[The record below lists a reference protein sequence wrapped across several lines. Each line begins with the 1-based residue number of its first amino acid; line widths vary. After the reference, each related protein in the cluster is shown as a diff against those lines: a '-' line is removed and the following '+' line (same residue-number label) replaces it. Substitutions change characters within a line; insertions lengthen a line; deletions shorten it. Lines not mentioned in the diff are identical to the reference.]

1 MRPGP
6 MQGNFP
12 ENDQG
17 PDEKTQGGLSMTA
30 KVRVEDLAAELGLSN
45 KEIIQ
50 QLREIGVQAKSQK
63 TMVEDEDVDRLKAE
77 MKSGSGGKE
86 VRRVTDSG
94 VIVRRRRK
102 KSKDAVVEEET
113 MVQEEI
119 AETPSEAETA
129 QDISSETPKD
139 EAPAPAEEVTAEAEA
154 PEKAAE
160 VQTKKPAVKKPAKQS
175 APQVKIIKP
184 AVDPTPEVIEPEV
197 PEAKAEAA
205 ETPVAETVAEEAA
218 PEPAPEKAEAK
229 PVVVDTP
236 EVKSAPKVEETPA
249 AEEKPAAKSKAP
261 HVEEKT
267 AKDDKKKKKKKRKE
281 PEAPKVKI
289 ISMPDPNEVKA
300 REAAKAMS
308 QPARR
313 SGPGR
318 PGGGRP
324 NDGRPGAGRPGAG
337 RPGGGRP
344 GGPRPG
350 AGRPTGGAPD
360 PQPPMPDG
368 RSKKKKGKK
377 DRRVVEFA
385 TGGRDKGGRFD
396 DDFQGRK
403 GRKKKGGR
411 RQQQV
416 EQPQVTPMKA
426 AKRKIKFDEAI
437 RLSDMAHQMGTKAQ
451 DLIKALFGMGVM
463 ATINQ
468 SLDID
473 TASLLASEF
482 GYEVENVSFD
492 ELEFLAP
499 SEVDKEEDLK
509 SRPPVVTI
517 MGHVDHGKTS
527 LLDAIRLSN
536 VTDGE
541 AGGITQHIG
550 AYHVQ
555 TARGEIVFLDTPG
568 HEAFT
573 TMRMRGAQVT
583 DIVILVVAADDG
595 VMEQTREAIS
605 HSKAAGVPIVVAV
618 NKIDKEGANPDN
630 VKRELAEQ
638 GLVPEDWGGDTIFA
652 HVSAKQKTGLDE
664 LLEMVLLQA
673 EVLELKANP
682 DKPGR
687 GHIVEA
693 RLDKG
698 RGPVGTMLITEGTIN
713 QGDSFVSGVHFG
725 KVRAMFD
732 DQGKKLKSAGPAMP
746 VEIQGFDGLPE
757 AGDELFVVEEEKVAR
772 RIAQSRAMK
781 QREKILSSK
790 SKVTLE
796 SFLASKPDDKA
807 QDLNLVLKADVQGSL
822 EAVTEAL
829 NKLSTSEIKINVVHG
844 GAGAITE
851 SDILLAGASEA
862 IIIGF
867 NVRPNLKVK
876 EIAEHEGVEVRFYD
890 IIYKLVQEV
899 KDAMSGMLTP
909 DIEEVYLGQAEVRE
923 TFSVPKVGIIAGCF
937 VPDGKI
943 VRNCKVRLLRD
954 GVVIYTGAVS
964 SLRRMKDDVKEVTK
978 GFECGIGLEKF
989 NDIKVGDAIEAFET
1003 KEVARTID

>member
-1 MRPGP
+1 
-6 MQGNFP
+6 
-12 ENDQG
+12 
-17 PDEKTQGGLSMTA
+17 MTA
-30 KVRVEDLAAELGLSN
+30 KVRVEDLATELGLSN
-45 KEIIQ
+45 KEIIK
-50 QLREIGVQAKSQK
+50 QLRELGIQAKSQK
-63 TMVEDEDVDRLKAE
+63 AVLDDEDVDRLKAE
-77 MKSGSGGKE
+77 LKSTGSKKNE
-86 VRRVTDSG
+86 VRRVTGSG

-102 KSKDAVVEEET
+102 KSKE
-113 MVQEEI
+113 
-119 AETPSEAETA
+119 
-129 QDISSETPKD
+129 
-139 EAPAPAEEVTAEAEA
+139 AEAEA
-154 PEKAAE
+154 PEETPVETADAPSEAEAEPPQETAPQAE
-160 VQTKKPAVKKPAKQS
+160 VEPPAKEETPKEPVAEEAEAKPAKKQKAKKE
-175 APQVKIIKP
+175 APKVRVIKP
-184 AVDPTPEVIEPEV
+184 AVEEAPE
-197 PEAKAEAA
+197 
-205 ETPVAETVAEEAA
+205 ETPVAEEAA
-218 PEPAPEKAEAK
+218 PEPAPEEAEAPAKEVTPEPEAVTEKQAEPEAVAKEEAK
-229 PVVVDTP
+229 PEEAKAEK
-236 EVKSAPKVEETPA
+236 EVEAPAPK
-249 AEEKPAAKSKAP
+249 EEKKAQPAAKGDKP
-261 HVEEKT
+261 E
-267 AKDDKKKKKKKRKE
+267 KKKKKKKKE

-300 REAAKAMS
+300 REEAKAMS

-313 SGPGR
+313 
-318 PGGGRP
+318 PGG
-324 NDGRPGAGRPGAG
+324 G

-344 GGPRPG
+344 GGPGGPGRPGGGRPGGPGRPAGGRPG
-350 AGRPTGGAPD
+350 APGMPAA
-360 PQPPMPDG
+360 QPPMPDG

-377 DRRVVEFA
+377 DRRVVEF
-385 TGGRDKGGRFD
+385 GNKGREGARFD
-396 DDFQGRK
+396 DSAFPQGRK

-411 RQQQV
+411 RQNIQQKL
-416 EQPQVTPMKA
+416 EQHKTAPMKA
-426 AKRKIKFDEAI
+426 AKRKIRFDEAI
-437 RLSDMAHQMGTKAQ
+437 RLSDMAHQMGVKAQ

-468 SLDID
+468 SLDLD
-473 TASLLASEF
+473 TTTLLAGEF

-492 ELEFLAP
+492 EQEFLTPTEA
-499 SEVDKEEDLK
+499 DKDEDLLP
-509 SRPPVVTI
+509 RPPVVTI

-555 TARGEIVFLDTPG
+555 TDRGEVVFLDTPG

-595 VMEQTREAIS
+595 VMDQTREAVS
-605 HSKAAGVPIVVAV
+605 HAKAAGVPIVVAV

-630 VKRELAEQ
+630 VKRELAELE
-638 GLVPEDWGGDTIFA
+638 LVPEDWGGDTIFA
-652 HVSAKQKTGLDE
+652 HVSAKQRTGLDE

-682 DKPGR
+682 NKHAR

-732 DQGKKLKSAGPAMP
+732 DQGKKLKKAGPAMP

-757 AGDELFVVEEEKVAR
+757 AGDELFVVDEEKMAR

-781 QREKILSSK
+781 QREKILSAK
-790 SKVTLE
+790 TKVTLE
-796 SFLASKPDDKA
+796 SFLASKPNDDA
-807 QDLNLVLKADVQGSL
+807 QSLNLVLKADVQGSL

-829 NKLSTSEIKINVVHG
+829 NKLSTDEVKINVVHG

-862 IIIGF
+862 VIIGF

-876 EIAEHEGVEVRFYD
+876 EVAEQEGVEVRFYD

-899 KDAMSGMLTP
+899 KDAMSGMLAP
-909 DIEEVYLGQAEVRE
+909 DIEEVYLGQAEVRQ
-923 TFSVPKVGIIAGCF
+923 TFSVPKAGTIAGCY

-943 VRNCKVRLLRD
+943 TRGAMVRLLRN
-954 GVVIYTGAVS
+954 GVVIYTGTVS
-964 SLRRMKDDVKEVTK
+964 SLRREKDDVREVAK
-978 GFECGIGLEKF
+978 GYECGIGLEKF
-989 NDIKVGDAIEAFET
+989 NDIKVGDSIEAFEN
-1003 KEVARTID
+1003 KEIARTID